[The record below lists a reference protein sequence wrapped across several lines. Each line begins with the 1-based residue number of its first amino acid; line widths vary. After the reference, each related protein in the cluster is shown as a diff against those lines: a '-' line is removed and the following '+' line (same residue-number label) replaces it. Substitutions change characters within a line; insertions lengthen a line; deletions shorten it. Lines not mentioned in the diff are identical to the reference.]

1 MSNNYMSL
9 QGEFYLAPITAG
21 VAGALRHLGN
31 VPEFEIEVTA
41 DVIEHQE
48 SMTGHRSTDFT
59 MVKTTGVNFSGQLEE
74 VNPENLKYILSGT
87 NHTIAGAT
95 VTDKSL
101 GTVVAN
107 QEILLD
113 AYNLSSVVV
122 KDSTV
127 TPVTVNAS
135 KYVIDPAFGTIRF
148 TDVAGL
154 TMPLT
159 ISYTS
164 GAVTQT
170 TIATDFEQE
179 YFLYFK
185 GINTVNNKKVAMKLW
200 RTKKSPEATFPL
212 IHEEFGQYQIQG
224 QALSDISK
232 ASDATLGL
240 YGHLVMIPEVTP

>member
-9 QGEFYLAPITAG
+9 QGEFCLAPIVAG
-21 VAGALRHLGN
+21 VQGALRHLGN
-31 VPEFEIEVTA
+31 VPEFEIEVEA
-41 DVIEHQE
+41 DVVEHQE
-48 SMTGHRSTDFT
+48 SMTGHRTTDFT

-87 NHTIAGAT
+87 NHTIAAAT

-101 GTVVAN
+101 GTVVAG
-107 QEILLD
+107 QDILLD
-113 AYNLSSVVV
+113 AYNLSSVMV

-127 TPVTVNAS
+127 APVTVAAS
-135 KYVIDPAFGTIRF
+135 KYVLDAAFGTIRF
-148 TDVAGL
+148 TDVTGL

-164 GAVTQT
+164 GEVTQT
-170 TIATDFEQE
+170 TIATNLEQE

-185 GINTVNNKKVAMKLW
+185 GINTANGKKVALKLW

-224 QALSDISK
+224 KALSDISK
-232 ASDATLGL
+232 ASDAALGL
-240 YGHLVMIPEVTP
+240 YGHLVMIPETTP